1 MSKIELMND
10 NGKTFV
16 RKSGGVHRNLE
27 RFDALSKLNL
37 SLPKILEVYGNAYDM
52 EYIANEDIKT
62 FLSNHN
68 VNPLIDFLVSTIKK
82 LSENT
87 IEKDY
92 SKVYE
97 QKLSHFP
104 YLQYKLPFTSDELY
118 ARLPKSLP
126 SSEYHGD
133 LTLENILYRISEDSF
148 VLIDPLTTEYD
159 SYVFD
164 LAKLRQDLV
173 CRWFIRY
180 DKFYFDTKL
189 QLINE
194 ALSQFEHFNN
204 DYLLILMLMRVLPY
218 MTIQGD
224 KEFIE
229 NEIRKLWK

>member
-16 RKSGGVHRNLE
+16 RKTGGVHRNLE

-52 EYIANEDIKT
+52 EYIANQDIKT
-62 FLSNHN
+62 YLSNHG
-68 VNPLIDFLVSTIKK
+68 VNPLIDFLIFTIKK
-82 LSENT
+82 LSENI

-104 YLQYKLPFTSDELY
+104 YLQYNLPFTGNELY

-126 SSEYHGD
+126 ASEYHGD

-194 ALSQFEHFNN
+194 ALSQFEYFNN

-218 MTIQGD
+218 TTFQKD

-229 NEIRKLWK
+229 DEIRKLWK

>member
-1 MSKIELMND
+1 MSKVELMND

-52 EYIANEDIKT
+52 EYIQNQDMKT
-62 FLSNHN
+62 YLSNHS
-68 VNPLIDFLVSTIKK
+68 VNPLIDFLVSVIEK

-104 YLQYKLPFTSDELY
+104 YKQYNLPFSGNELY
-118 ARLPKSLP
+118 AKLPKWLP

-133 LTLENILYRISEDSF
+133 LTLENILYKISDDSF
-148 VLIDPLTTEYD
+148 VLIDPLTTEYN

-180 DKFYFDTKL
+180 EKFYFDTKL
-189 QLINE
+189 KLIND
-194 ALSQFEHFNN
+194 ALSKFDYFNN

-218 MTIQGD
+218 TTLKSD

-229 NEIRKLWK
+229 GEIIKLWK